1 MTAIIEAH
9 DLVKTFNGFAA
20 VDRISFA
27 VAELRREPSSASSAP
42 TAPGKPRRSRC

>member
-1 MTAIIEAH
+1 MTAVIEAH
-9 DLVKTFNGFAA
+9 DLVKTFNGYAA

-27 VAELRREPSSASSAP
+27 VAEGAIFAFSAP